1 MSDDL
6 NGGLLH
12 LQAELEQE
20 RELREM
26 LRESVSGLRSTMCE
40 LQERLYSVDEEGNEW
55 KTRYE
60 TQLELNGQLG
70 RQMSLIQERLEDLR
84 GGPVDRLSS
93 IRSFDDMSI
102 EVLRQRLELLTEEK
116 SGLQNQLMDYQLR
129 MEQEAKAFHRTNDE
143 RRAYLSELAK
153 VSSTP
158 EGQRGQFST
167 RPQVAPASRTR
178 REKRSKK
185 AQVDPKKGEKRDDD
199 GVRRGTT
206 MA

>member
-84 GGPVDRLSS
+84 GGPV
-93 IRSFDDMSI
+93 
-102 EVLRQRLELLTEEK
+102 VLRQRLELLTEEK